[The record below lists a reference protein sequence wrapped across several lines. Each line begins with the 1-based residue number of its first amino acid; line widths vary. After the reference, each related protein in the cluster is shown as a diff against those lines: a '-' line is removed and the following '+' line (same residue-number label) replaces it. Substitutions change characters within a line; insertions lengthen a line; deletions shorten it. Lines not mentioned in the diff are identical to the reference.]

1 MNYVAIGVL
10 LLMLCLSGCGG
21 RTYYK
26 NPNASD
32 VQEEK
37 DYNECDF
44 EAAKATGNLADKDSR
59 SDRVKEL
66 IDKCMKARGYSPK

>member
-1 MNYVAIGVL
+1 MKYTAIGML
-10 LLMLCLSGCGG
+10 LLTLFACGCGG

-44 EAAKATGNLADKDSR
+44 EAAKATGNLADKDGR
-59 SDRVKEL
+59 ADRTKEL
-66 IDKCMKARGYSPK
+66 VDKCMKARGYSPK

>member
-1 MNYVAIGVL
+1 MKCLSLVL
-10 LLMLCLSGCGG
+10 LSVSLFVFGCGG

-26 NPNASD
+26 SPTASS

-44 EAAKATGNLADKDSR
+44 EAAKATGNLPNKDDR
-59 SDRVKEL
+59 TDRVKEL
-66 IDKCMKARGYSPK
+66 QDKCMRARGYTPK

>member
-1 MNYVAIGVL
+1 MKL
-10 LLMLCLSGCGG
+10 LGWILLFGALCAFGCGG

-26 NPNASD
+26 NPNASS

-44 EAAKATGNLADKDSR
+44 EAAKATGNLPDKDGR
-59 SDRVKEL
+59 EDRTKEL
-66 IDKCMKARGYSPK
+66 VDKCMKARGYSPK